1 MKGVRPVRVI
11 LKGQAKEE
19 FEALNK
25 IAGEQQAK
33 GTTNSEE
40 MQLLKA
46 IKQKSEL
53 IRQNPM
59 YGNNIPKNLIPKG
72 LDVSNLFRVELT
84 GYWRMLY
91 SLEGNEIEIV
101 AFILFITDHQAYD
114 KLFRYRGK

>member
-1 MKGVRPVRVI
+1 MKDARPVRII
-11 LKGQAKEE
+11 LKDQAKTE

-46 IKQKSEL
+46 IRQKTEL
-53 IRQNPM
+53 IRQNPA
-59 YGNNIPKNLIPKG
+59 YGNNIPKKLIPKSM
-72 LDVSNLFRVELT
+72 DASNLFRVELT

-91 SLEGNEIEIV
+91 SLEGNQIEIV
-101 AFILFITDHQAYD
+101 AFVLYIIDHPAYD
-114 KLFRYRGK
+114 KMFRYKSK